1 MKKLFYGLF
10 LLIIVNS
17 TFSQSFERNVFTT
30 SGRETRNTI
39 SGYTMTYTVGESII
53 QGKSIINI
61 GVLSNGFIQST
72 SPTASTI
79 AYLQP
84 NDIVIYPNPFDTR
97 LVLDSQ
103 VEVEVNVQLV
113 NQEGRLIL
121 QDIIIPHNHELS
133 IPENCT
139 PGIYFLN
146 VYSVKG
152 ELLKQ
157 SRLIKLDQGN

>member
-1 MKKLFYGLF
+1 MKKLLCGLF
-10 LLIIVNS
+10 LFIIGNT

-61 GVLSNGFIQST
+61 GVLSNGFIQPT
-72 SPTASTI
+72 SSTASTI

-103 VEVEVNVQLV
+103 EEGEVYVQLV

-121 QDIIIPHNHELS
+121 QDIIVPHNHELA

-146 VYSVKG
+146 VYTSQG

>member
-10 LLIIVNS
+10 LFIIVNK
-17 TFSQSFERNVFTT
+17 TFSQSFERNVIATA
-30 SGRETRNTI
+30 GNETKNTI

-53 QGKSIINI
+53 QGKSIINV

-72 SPTASTI
+72 SSTATAIS
-79 AYLQP
+79 YLQP